1 MYSTEEAYSC
11 TQLMTATPQPGF
23 SLDSQST
30 CAQQD
35 GWMPGRAYRCTVQ
48 LPVSLTN
55 GYAYSSSAA
64 KAQQQ
69 ASAAGCD
76 CWVRQIS
83 AAGQACLRMPT

>member
-35 GWMPGRAYRCTVQ
+35 GWMPDLICISKGILR
-48 LPVSLTN
+48 LSLMHQ
-55 GYAYSSSAA
+55 SFSVHS
-64 KAQQQ
+64 K
-69 ASAAGCD
+69 
-76 CWVRQIS
+76 WQIS
-83 AAGQACLRMPT
+83 SWDLLYAC